1 MAQQAMD
8 TFVAVMDDGSERLV
22 TRGEMLPD
30 SHELVKRDAKGS
42 GILFRPLNIDGDDV
56 VPAKSAPPKAA
67 AAPPAP
73 VKPAPAAAA
82 PAPAPAKA
90 APPKAAGKP

>member
-30 SHELVKRDAKGS
+30 SHELVKRDAKG
-42 GILFRPLNIDGDDV
+42 GGQLFRPVNIDGDDV
-56 VPAKSAPPKAA
+56 PPAKSTPAKAGPPA
-67 AAPPAP
+67 AAP
-73 VKPAPAAAA
+73 VKAPAAAKA
-82 PAPAPAKA
+82 SPAKA
-90 APPKAAGKP
+90 APPGKGS